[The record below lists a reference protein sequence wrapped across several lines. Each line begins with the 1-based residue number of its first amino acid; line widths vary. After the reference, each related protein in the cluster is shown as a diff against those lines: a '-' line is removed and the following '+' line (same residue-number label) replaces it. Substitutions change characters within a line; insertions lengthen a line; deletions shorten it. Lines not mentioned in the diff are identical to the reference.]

1 MLLSEYFEKAQGR
14 GVMATAD
21 SAGRPTAAVYAR
33 PHFFG
38 EDSVAFIMADRLMHY
53 NLQSNPHAVYLFMES
68 GEAYAGRRLYLTK
81 TREEVN
87 SPLIEELRRRCPAE
101 GGKPESTRYLVH
113 FSVDRVLPL
122 VGDGEQGSDPTPRP
136 L

>member
-122 VGDGEQGSDPTPRP
+122 VGDGE
-136 L
+136 